1 MKQALGM
8 RFGQHTALTPQL
20 HQAIKLMQLS
30 AAELRQEVR
39 EAVESNP
46 MLELVEDG
54 DDSGEGDHAE
64 NAEPTPDEA
73 QPEDGYPEA
82 DPGAA
87 SDPVDAAA
95 EHAGAEDAAAEYADG
110 EPLETIPEDLPVD
123 VSWDDVYQSPAAG
136 AAGPGVEEAGFE
148 ERSAGG
154 ATLRDH
160 LRWQLDLTPMSERD
174 RLIALVLVDSI
185 DANGMLED
193 SPRALLAAFD
203 ADLAVELPEVE
214 TVLKLV
220 QRFDPPGVGARNI
233 RECLLLQLE
242 QLAPDTPWRDEAAAV
257 VRGHFELLAGREF
270 GALSRRAQ
278 LPEAALVAAMTLI
291 RSLHPRPGAAIGDN
305 EAEYVE
311 PDVVVRRQ
319 EGRWTVELNP
329 RLAPRVRVH
338 AGYAGL
344 VKRGDRS
351 SQNRYLQENL
361 QDAKWFLKNLEY
373 RNETLL
379 KVAAEIVDRQRGFLE
394 RGPEAMQPLVL
405 ADVAAAVDRHES
417 TISRATTRKFME
429 TPRGVFELKYFFSS
443 HVGGLGGGE
452 VSSTAIRAL
461 IRKLVAAEAPQR
473 PLSDSRIAAMLKE
486 RHIDIARRT
495 VAKYRESLAI
505 PTSNERRRLV

>member
-1 MKQALGM
+1 MKQSLGQ
-8 RFGQHTALTPQL
+8 RFGQHAALTPQL

-30 AAELRQEVR
+30 AVELRQEVR

-54 DDSGEGDHAE
+54 DDGGENDDGESAFDERARGEDASSGA
-64 NAEPTPDEA
+64 
-73 QPEDGYPEA
+73 EA
-82 DPGAA
+82 DPLEA
-87 SDPVDAAA
+87 V
-95 EHAGAEDAAAEYADG
+95 AEDADG
-110 EPLETIPEDLPVD
+110 EPLEAIPEDLPVD
-123 VSWDDVYQSPAAG
+123 VSWDDVYQPASAGTASPGPEDAG
-136 AAGPGVEEAGFE
+136 SE
-148 ERSAGG
+148 ERSASG

-160 LRWQLDLTPMSERD
+160 LRWQLDLAPMSDRD
-174 RLIALVLVDSI
+174 RLIALVIVDSI
-185 DANGMLED
+185 DADGMLED

-203 ADLAVELPEVE
+203 AALAVKLAEVE
-214 TVLKLV
+214 TVLKRV
-220 QRFDPPGVGARNI
+220 QRFDPPGVGARNV

-242 QLAPDTPWRDEAAAV
+242 QLAPGTPWRDEAATV
-257 VRGHFELLAGREF
+257 VRSHFELLARREF
-270 GALSRRAQ
+270 GVLSRRAK

-291 RSLHPRPGAAIGDN
+291 QTLSPRPGAAIGDN

-311 PDVVVRRQ
+311 PDVVVRRRD
-319 EGRWTVELNP
+319 GRWRVELNP

-351 SQNRYLQENL
+351 AQNRYLKENL
-361 QDAKWFLKNLEY
+361 QDAKWFLQNLAY

-379 KVAAEIVDRQRGFLE
+379 KVAAEVVDRQRGFLE
-394 RGPEAMQPLVL
+394 RGPEAMEPLVL
-405 ADVAAAVDRHES
+405 ADIAAAVDRHES
-417 TISRATTRKFME
+417 TISRATTRKFMD

-443 HVGGLGGGE
+443 HVGGVGGGE

-461 IRKLVAAEAPQR
+461 IRKLVAGEAPQR